1 MLLLKKIVWILFLV
15 ILLPFAVFLWPT
27 SYGGDTEFLIV
38 NGNSM
43 LPTIQ
48 GGSLVIT
55 KEQPAYQIDDIVS
68 FTQKEGGA
76 KKIIV
81 HRIIG
86 IAEQGFVIKGDNN
99 PKKDSGF
106 PTSED
111 IKGKVIFATP
121 YFGELMLILR
131 SPVYMVLS
139 SVVIAGIQWKLKRR
153 KMKKE
158 KLRRIRLGLPKTINL
173 SENAPKK
180 PIKADYKPFFAAI
193 IFNVIT
199 YVLVQV
205 SLSYH
210 LQPKGDIATGF
221 LYRVFEPSFASTVS
235 FGLYFLIIF
244 GLYFLAKLSEAR
256 ISRAKYTTSRKSKSL
271 QLLVKKNF
279 NPVLLVTQF
288 LCVLFIIMSLF
299 YLLTIS
305 TELIEVVTCDPTQE
319 LC

>member
-1 MLLLKKIVWILFLV
+1 LLLLKKIVWILFLV

-55 KEQPAYQIDDIVS
+55 KKQPAYQIDDIVS

-106 PTSED
+106 PTNED

-131 SPVYMVLS
+131 SPIYMVLS

-158 KLRRIRLGLPKTINL
+158 KLRRIRLGLPNTINL

-235 FGLYFLIIF
+235 FGLYFLFIV
-244 GLYFLAKLSEAR
+244 GLYFSAKVYEAKLLKKVS
-256 ISRAKYTTSRKSKSL
+256 ITSKKPKSIG
-271 QLLVKKNF
+271 LLVGKNF
-279 NPVLLVTQF
+279 NPVLLGTQF
-288 LCVLFIIMSLF
+288 LLVLFIMMSLF
-299 YLLTIS
+299 HLFAIGGD
-305 TELIEVVTCDPTQE
+305 LIEVVT
-319 LC
+319 L